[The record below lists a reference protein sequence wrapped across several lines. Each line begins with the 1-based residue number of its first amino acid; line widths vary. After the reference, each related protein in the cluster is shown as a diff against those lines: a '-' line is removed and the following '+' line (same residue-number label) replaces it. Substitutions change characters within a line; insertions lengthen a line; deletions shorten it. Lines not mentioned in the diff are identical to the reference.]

1 VAARRR
7 PRRAEQVVPEA
18 GAPAGVPP
26 GPVAQPQRSPNR
38 VHHVVGKAPLGM
50 SVEDLAVAIADPKM
64 APFREAIQALW
75 RVIFPGS
82 QEPTPAAAAAHF
94 LGAQAAVGPSHG
106 QAQPAV
112 AAVAGPSSAGNHSSS
127 GAPPAASSSSSTSMG
142 PPAVPQGLGLAAH
155 MGAVQPT
162 QEPPCSSDAW
172 GLCPFL
178 SCSHHRHRRVP
189 ELRAV
194 HSPGGLQRQA
204 RVSHH

>member
-1 VAARRR
+1 
-7 PRRAEQVVPEA
+7 
-18 GAPAGVPP
+18 VPP

-94 LGAQAAVGPSHG
+94 LGAQAAGGPSHG

-112 AAVAGPSSAGNHSSS
+112 LQPASSCCGGSVLSRR
-127 GAPPAASSSSSTSMG
+127 PQQQWCASSS
-142 PPAVPQGLGLAAH
+142 
-155 MGAVQPT
+155 
-162 QEPPCSSDAW
+162 
-172 GLCPFL
+172 
-178 SCSHHRHRRVP
+178 
-189 ELRAV
+189 
-194 HSPGGLQRQA
+194 
-204 RVSHH
+204 